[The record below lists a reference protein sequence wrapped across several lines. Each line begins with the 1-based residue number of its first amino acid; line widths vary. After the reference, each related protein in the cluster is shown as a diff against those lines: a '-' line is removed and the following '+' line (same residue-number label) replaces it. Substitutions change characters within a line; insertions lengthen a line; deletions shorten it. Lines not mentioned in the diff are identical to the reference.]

1 MTSWI
6 EEDLIFLSGP
16 TVEGLRFAKLF
27 LGDETLAQ
35 ELVERALLR
44 LTIVRDGKRSR
55 AKFFGDLENLC
66 LEEKNKK
73 SSLKEKQLELFTIE
87 PSGQVRNENKKDMRV
102 ARAQALLCGEDKAI
116 VESLQKK
123 PIFAN
128 ECFRELVIGF
138 SIRLSEEALSD
149 ENNIPISLGIER
161 YVKIA
166 NYLLGL
172 LAENEAMEV
181 ERKCRFHP
189 DWQKEKILMGEAV
202 GWMESA
208 LQVFDVS
215 FDPRGIILNDDVKKR
230 VLEEWKLSD
239 HEEVLIEG
247 TGELV
252 EEEQVIPIKSNGP
265 SNVQQKGKTL
275 MVFLCTGFFASL
287 TGYLGWM
294 EKLESVPQLSS
305 DKKDELIVSDQLVH
319 SLKDDNWTQLAQFAA
334 NEKANL
340 ILEDRLVNEIEKME
354 DQITISPSLLTSK
367 GSDINITYPPNFTKN
382 IDQTLRQANFPK
394 LEVLKTVIGMPEGYI
409 FLPGKETLGKVINIK
424 RKNGLIEFQRADWP
438 NLEKSFAL
446 AVNEYELRLGS
457 INQGFIIILGKVSR
471 LELEKGAVSK
481 LKRYQLIPSD
491 AWWLDINQSRQRLGL
506 DQLSK

>member
-1 MTSWI
+1 
-6 EEDLIFLSGP
+6 L
-16 TVEGLRFAKLF
+16 
-27 LGDETLAQ
+27 
-35 ELVERALLR
+35 
-44 LTIVRDGKRSR
+44 
-55 AKFFGDLENLC
+55 
-66 LEEKNKK
+66 
-73 SSLKEKQLELFTIE
+73 
-87 PSGQVRNENKKDMRV
+87 
-102 ARAQALLCGEDKAI
+102 
-116 VESLQKK
+116 
-123 PIFAN
+123 
-128 ECFRELVIGF
+128 
-138 SIRLSEEALSD
+138 
-149 ENNIPISLGIER
+149 
-161 YVKIA
+161 
-166 NYLLGL
+166 
-172 LAENEAMEV
+172 
-181 ERKCRFHP
+181 
-189 DWQKEKILMGEAV
+189 
-202 GWMESA
+202 
-208 LQVFDVS
+208 
-215 FDPRGIILNDDVKKR
+215 
-230 VLEEWKLSD
+230 
-239 HEEVLIEG
+239 
-247 TGELV
+247 
-252 EEEQVIPIKSNGP
+252 
-265 SNVQQKGKTL
+265 
-275 MVFLCTGFFASL
+275 
-287 TGYLGWM
+287 
-294 EKLESVPQLSS
+294 
-305 DKKDELIVSDQLVH
+305 H

-394 LEVLKTVIGMPEGYI
+394 LEVLKTVIDMPEGYI